1 MIAHYLGRPVE
12 PFQTPYTGSDTTF
25 VAQRLDDTRMSN
37 GSFRHCTFI
46 NMSFKDAT
54 LNAFDFLNCIFINC
68 YFRRTTL
75 KNCTIVGCQFH
86 DCDFPKLNLV
96 ACSFRYTRFRRCQI
110 AFASIRTSLPEEPNL
125 CRDICRNLALQ
136 SSKLGLRGDAR
147 RYRMEELAS
156 RERHLRNAV
165 LGESQW
171 YKSHYTG
178 FAKFRAFFD
187 LSVSLINKYLFGY
200 GESLYVLV
208 RNSLIAAFLIFPTIY
223 YFSSIGFAH
232 QGNDALSY
240 VDFILFSISTIL
252 PMADLSSIETTRWFT
267 HTIAGL
273 EAICGVVVLA
283 FIAAYVFRWSIRQ

>member
-1 MIAHYLGRPVE
+1 
-12 PFQTPYTGSDTTF
+12 
-25 VAQRLDDTRMSN
+25 MSN

-54 LNAFDFLNCIFINC
+54 LNAFEFLNCIFVNC
-68 YFRRTTL
+68 YFRRATL
-75 KNCTIVGCQFH
+75 NNCTVVGCQFR
-86 DCDFPKLNLV
+86 DCDFPKLILV

-147 RYRMEELAS
+147 RYHMEELAS
-156 RERHLRNAV
+156 RERHLCNAV

-171 YKSHYTG
+171 YKSHYSG
-178 FAKFRAFFD
+178 FAKLRALFD
-187 LSVSLINKYLFGY
+187 LTVSLINKYLFGY

-208 RNSLIAAFLIFPTIY
+208 RNSLIAALLVFPTIY
-223 YFSSIGFAH
+223 YFLPLGFGDRSSQAFGYI
-232 QGNDALSY
+232 
-240 VDFILFSISTIL
+240 DFVVFSISTML
-252 PMADLSSIETTRWFT
+252 PMADLSNMETTRWFT
-267 HTIAGL
+267 HAIAGL
-273 EAICGVVVLA
+273 EAICGVIVLA